1 MSGYRIHL
9 NLQRMAISPYRKLC
23 TVVLIVLFQQLLAG
37 CASFGSIA
45 NRPLAGGEPPPGYSV
60 NHALHSGRSDKVTLV
75 LAFSGGGTR
84 AAALSYGVLQALRDT
99 QVDLDGQSRRLL
111 DEVDAISAVSGGSFT
126 AAYYGLYGDAIFTD
140 FESSFLRHDV
150 TSELVH
156 GLFYPSLWF
165 STGGRT
171 EMAVDYYDKA
181 VFRGATFADL
191 QRGDG
196 PLIVI
201 NATDLGQG
209 VGFSFLQ
216 DEFDLLCSDL
226 STFKVARA
234 VTASSA
240 VPVLFQPVV
249 LRNYPGCTPRAHD
262 IPNVA
267 DSGAAVN
274 PQLAQV
280 VQGLESY
287 AQKDQRRFIHLVDG
301 GITDNLGLLAI
312 YEMVEVAGGA
322 KRFLQSLGA
331 APAQRFII
339 ISVNA
344 STTPQHGMD
353 LTNAAP
359 SMEDLVNAVTDVQI
373 HRSNAAT
380 IELLRNGIKRWSAEL
395 AAPGFAVQEYFVELD
410 FDAIAQPERRHY
422 FNQIPTSFNLTET
435 QADDLINAGHEL
447 LQGNPEFQRFLEDL
461 RQEPQHRADPSH

>member
-1 MSGYRIHL
+1 
-9 NLQRMAISPYRKLC
+9 
-23 TVVLIVLFQQLLAG
+23 
-37 CASFGSIA
+37 
-45 NRPLAGGEPPPGYSV
+45 
-60 NHALHSGRSDKVTLV
+60 
-75 LAFSGGGTR
+75 
-84 AAALSYGVLQALRDT
+84 
-99 QVDLDGQSRRLL
+99 
-111 DEVDAISAVSGGSFT
+111 
-126 AAYYGLYGDAIFTD
+126 
-140 FESSFLRHDV
+140 
-150 TSELVH
+150 
-156 GLFYPSLWF
+156 
-165 STGGRT
+165 
-171 EMAVDYYDKA
+171 
-181 VFRGATFADL
+181 
-191 QRGDG
+191 
-196 PLIVI
+196 
-201 NATDLGQG
+201 
-209 VGFSFLQ
+209 
-216 DEFDLLCSDL
+216 
-226 STFKVARA
+226 
-234 VTASSA
+234 
-240 VPVLFQPVV
+240 
-249 LRNYPGCTPRAHD
+249 
-262 IPNVA
+262 VA

-461 RQEPQHRADPSH
+461 RHEPQHRADPLH